1 MKTKILVSSIIT
13 IAVCLCLI
21 GGSTFA
27 LFTSKTTTNIAVTS
41 GNVNVS
47 ASIIDDAT
55 YPLLKKSLGDS
66 SFTTDALDN
75 GGSVSLDANTGKLTL
90 SNLTPGDAVSF
101 KINVANTGNVPVKY
115 RVTANNVLNKNA
127 TEYTGK
133 TVTDL
138 AKAMKVTVHIKTAD
152 GVTTFVIK
160 EAGTDVWKETS
171 WYTLDANITEPEIT
185 AEVEFVTNTP
195 EENNKYNDNDNDPN
209 TIVTADISFVVE
221 AVQANGVDANGELIT
236 GS

>member
-47 ASIIDDAT
+47 ASIIESNE

-115 RVTANNVLNKNA
+115 RVTANNVLDKNA

-138 AKAMKVTVHIKTAD
+138 AKAMKVTVHIKTAE
-152 GVTTFVIK
+152 GVTTTVIK